1 MKYAHQ
7 TKMHTCSRTCTPVK
21 YLEDPVED
29 PAELEVR
36 AVQ

>member
-7 TKMHTCSRTCTPVK
+7 TKMHTCSRTFTPVK
-21 YLEDPVED
+21 YLEDP
-29 PAELEVR
+29 AELKVR